1 MSEKWLVVLKNGF
14 LYCLTFKT
22 KFYRARHKHYLQHKG
37 EWIPRQTGLW
47 LTWRGQRNMSHC
59 IKGTVLIIMRFKQR
73 LAFWGNIFA
82 QIFEQTVKTLSNIN
96 LVLSRHGKR
105 EKSSLPV
112 ACVAG
117 AWKQWVK
124 ERTGAREG
132 ETRRAPSPLACL
144 LLARLFFLVPTTF
157 FYYYAGYTSGWRASL
172 KTVFADAS

>member
-1 MSEKWLVVLKNGF
+1 MVGSFKKWQF
-14 LYCLTFKT
+14 LYC
-22 KFYRARHKHYLQHKG
+22 ARHKHYWQHKG
-37 EWIPRQTGLW
+37 KRIPRQTGLW

-59 IKGTVLIIMRFKQR
+59 IKGTVLIIMGFKQR

-82 QIFEQTVKTLSNIN
+82 QIFEQTVKTLSTIN

-112 ACVAG
+112 ARVAG

-132 ETRRAPSPLACL
+132 DTRRAPSPLACL
-144 LLARLFFLVPTTF
+144 LLTRLFFLVPTTF